1 MRRRFLDL
9 KPKDV
14 RRERFRTSAYADTCC
29 VLYRFAS
36 FSKLPCWFHVCVF
49 DLMDRLGG
57 SLPDV
62 VLWPG
67 YTGSLADVV
76 LWPGLKDV
84 VVDGSETR
92 LSRQDQIVL
101 SLFQVDWHSRHSLF
115 RIPYHFSSLLLFA
128 MVFLSLFL
136 SEIWLKECMED
147 FQTVTDLFLRCFVMV
162 VILSWR
168 NELRVQGLNHCIQPF
183 VLRFFWRNQ
192 PFWKPGDIMFCNQ
205 AVSSDLEMENRDI
218 PTVHTR
224 A

>member
-1 MRRRFLDL
+1 
-9 KPKDV
+9 
-14 RRERFRTSAYADTCC
+14 
-29 VLYRFAS
+29 
-36 FSKLPCWFHVCVF
+36 
-49 DLMDRLGG
+49 MDRLGG

-162 VILSWR
+162 VILLWR

-183 VLRFFWRNQ
+183 VPREISLSGNLEIFCSAIKLFPQIWRWKLGIYLLCTQEPNVSIAVDWWYLRLQSMLSENCQ
-192 PFWKPGDIMFCNQ
+192 PERPLRYFEKVGRYIGYCQ
-205 AVSSDLEMENRDI
+205 
-218 PTVHTR
+218 
-224 A
+224 